1 MKTSSNFTIT
11 AFFLGINTPIFKI
24 TTQKRIRIKGSKT
37 RFKCPKCESKQAFTR
52 YIDIATNCFNN
63 NNTTLSNIRT

>member
-24 TTQKRIRIKGSKT
+24 TTQLRKCIDFRWKMKNDRIPGW
-37 RFKCPKCESKQAFTR
+37 
-52 YIDIATNCFNN
+52 
-63 NNTTLSNIRT
+63 TLQSVRKLILNVL